1 MALLDKEI
9 SNEDQR
15 ELGPLKYLAT
25 ITNWSM
31 DRVVNWFL
39 LLIIFVFDPLAIAL
53 IVAANMAFAQI
64 RKPKEE
70 DYFSERNKH
79 LDEVAMSVP
88 EGKEFNTP
96 YPMYSSSQEPN
107 ELLIKKVKE
116 SQDKLKEEIT
126 VDGGEIEVTVEP
138 TKEQMEELEEHEG
151 KKFAKGLDTVIQVM
165 EEEEKEKEDIYKE
178 KPNNPEVR
186 GGQHYT

>member
-1 MALLDKEI
+1 
-9 SNEDQR
+9 
-15 ELGPLKYLAT
+15 
-25 ITNWSM
+25 
-31 DRVVNWFL
+31 
-39 LLIIFVFDPLAIAL
+39 
-53 IVAANMAFAQI
+53 
-64 RKPKEE
+64 
-70 DYFSERNKH
+70 
-79 LDEVAMSVP
+79 
-88 EGKEFNTP
+88 
-96 YPMYSSSQEPN
+96 MYSSSQEPN